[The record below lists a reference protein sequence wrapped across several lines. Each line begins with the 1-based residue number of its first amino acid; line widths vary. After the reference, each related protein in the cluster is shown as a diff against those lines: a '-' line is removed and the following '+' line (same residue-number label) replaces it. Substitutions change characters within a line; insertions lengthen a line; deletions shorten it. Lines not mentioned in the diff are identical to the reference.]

1 MGIGTVLT
9 VPFFFAPDCSQEKL
23 IPGDRKKN
31 LRRNTAAPHLSEHNA
46 HLKHRAAAFF
56 YGNVRRV
63 RARF

>member
-23 IPGDRKKN
+23 IPGGRKN
-31 LRRNTAAPHLSEHNA
+31 LRRNETVPHLSEHNA
-46 HLKHRAAAFF
+46 HLKHRTAALF